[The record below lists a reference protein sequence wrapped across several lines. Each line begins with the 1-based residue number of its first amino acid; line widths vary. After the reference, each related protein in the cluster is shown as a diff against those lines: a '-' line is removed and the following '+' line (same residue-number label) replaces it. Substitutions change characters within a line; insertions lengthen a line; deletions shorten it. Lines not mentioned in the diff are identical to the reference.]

1 MAAIAR
7 PDFDFRH
14 SVVLFESAPVTLVPA
29 THAILTV
36 VAHGYVIEAE
46 TPGTSLLLL
55 PIQYSKCLESLD
67 VVGKASRLLRAN
79 LAQVAVVFKGSVRFR
94 LRNAGGV
101 VGHSWCRFEDAR
113 DVVKL
118 KIQDIERSY
127 VARR

>member
-1 MAAIAR
+1 M
-7 PDFDFRH
+7 
-14 SVVLFESAPVTLVPA
+14 LFESAPVTLVPA